1 MAYYLRRFKKVDKT
15 DECDGGGAVAA
26 VGDVVCA
33 QPFDSA
39 PSGMGNAVPIGSADR
54 WDNVLGIGGKVINQM
69 AYPTMQNKPKKRYK
83 IKRRKK

>member
-1 MAYYLRRFKKVDKT
+1 MTVYLRRFKKVEKT
-15 DECDGGGAVAA
+15 DECDGGVAA
-26 VGDVVCA
+26 PVGDVACA

-69 AYPTMQNKPKKRYK
+69 SYPMMDNKPKKRYK